1 MKKVVPTKASL
12 LNMEYPKPVS
22 PSGAE
27 NLTKNA
33 KPKPS
38 PNEMELMKENL
49 RLRKELEEAK
59 KENLF

>member
-1 MKKVVPTKASL
+1 
-12 LNMEYPKPVS
+12 MEDP
-22 PSGAE
+22 
-27 NLTKNA
+27 N
-33 KPKPS
+33 S